1 MRRDSFMSSPEY
13 YPSHKSRAL
22 ASQPRTPGSGVSERG
37 QSTPP
42 LASELT
48 LIVSVGAAACE
59 KHFPQPFSSQ
69 STGLHSQS
77 VRT

>member
-1 MRRDSFMSSPEY
+1 MRRDSFMSSTEY
-13 YPSHKSRAL
+13 YPNHKTRTL
-22 ASQPRTPGSGVSERG
+22 ASQPGTPGSGVSGRG

-48 LIVSVGAAACE
+48 PIVSVGAAVCE
-59 KHFPQPFSSQ
+59 KHFPQPFSLQGS
-69 STGLHSQS
+69 GLHSQS